1 MFYMLTQ
8 FQTHENSFNLRGCK
22 TITAVINATDKNII
36 PYYIPWMGNHLN
48 FNWRQDIDFFI
59 LVFVVSAETVE

>member
-1 MFYMLTQ
+1 MLSQ
-8 FQTHENSFNLRGCK
+8 FHTHEHSFNLKGYK
-22 TITAVINATDKNII
+22 TITVVINATAKNII
-36 PYYIPWMGNHLN
+36 PHDISWMGTHIN